1 MQSKQFST
9 LSFAICLN
17 LLYHQPSA
25 VLLVHF
31 FLLFITSCAFFF
43 FPELIIENYFKFMLF
58 VLPKNLPEIIIATQ
72 LLPNLFGSNDLKIQ
86 LSIYFFLNFICKCAF
101 QDARQADIKRQLV
114 MAFVLHVLLTVHL
127 ILIIVL
133 ASAIMD
139 FTGPLRMLWVM
150 TAQVGMC

>member
-9 LSFAICLN
+9 LYSLFIFFC
-17 LLYHQPSA
+17 
-25 VLLVHF
+25 
-31 FLLFITSCAFFF
+31 FLLPLVRFSF

-139 FTGPLRMLWVM
+139 FTGPLRML
-150 TAQVGMC
+150 